1 MSHIWQK
8 VFDEV
13 LQWHKATFEESKC
26 TFASQ
31 LLKLEE
37 ELRELENATID
48 GVDAFLEETVDVLI
62 VSYVLHHRY
71 KSEIGRTV
79 FAYIEADVQMHCPE
93 MYSKIEQ
100 LVREKLEINKR
111 RMWVFENGKYH
122 HVEEITN
129 VVQ

>member
-79 FAYIEADVQMHCPE
+79 FANIETDVQTHCPE

-100 LVREKLEINKR
+100 LVREKLEVNKR

-129 VVQ
+129 VIQ